1 MSIDQTQ
8 LLVLQ
13 TAKTLIT
20 CGVIVVLAALGFRL
34 WRSTLR
40 RLAGRLAE
48 RPENHSRERQVRLD
62 TLATVGQATGA
73 VLLGAVAGLM
83 VLGQFADI
91 SPLLAGASVVGLAI
105 GLGAK
110 SLIRDVIAGFFI
122 LLEDHFGVGDR
133 ITVNDR
139 YAGRVE
145 HLDLRRTVLRNI
157 QDGSVLTIPNGEIRV
172 VANTTKDWSQLA
184 VDIRVDYA
192 EDIDRVLAVLERAG
206 DELRADAASA
216 THLLAQPEVLG
227 VEALGESD
235 VTVRVMLKTQPGQQA
250 QVGRRY
256 RGLVKR
262 AFDREGIALPNQ
274 QQVILAGV
282 EPVRSQRSSLAT
294 REVVA

>member
-8 LLVLQ
+8 FLVLQ
-13 TAKTLIT
+13 TAKTLFT
-20 CGVIVVLAALGFRL
+20 SGV
-34 WRSTLR
+34 
-40 RLAGRLAE
+40 
-48 RPENHSRERQVRLD
+48 
-62 TLATVGQATGA
+62 
-73 VLLGAVAGLM
+73 
-83 VLGQFADI
+83 
-91 SPLLAGASVVGLAI
+91 SVVGLAI

-133 ITVNDR
+133 ITINDR

-157 QDGSVLTIPNGEIRV
+157 QDGSVLTIANGEIRV

-294 REVVA
+294 REVAA

>member
-1 MSIDQTQ
+1 MSIDPIQ
-8 LLVLQ
+8 LIALQ
-13 TAKTLIT
+13 TAKTLFS
-20 CGVIVVLAALGFRL
+20 CGVILVLATIGFRL

-40 RLAGRLAE
+40 RIADRLQARRENQSHE
-48 RPENHSRERQVRLD
+48 RKVRLN
-62 TLATVGQATGA
+62 TLVAVGQATGA
-73 VLLGAVAGLM
+73 VLLGVVAGLM

-105 GLGAK
+105 GLGSK

-122 LLEDHFGVGDR
+122 LLEEHFGVGDH
-133 ITVNDR
+133 ITVNDK

-192 EDIDRVLAVLERAG
+192 ENLDRFLAILEQASR
-206 DELRADAASA
+206 DLCADPVSGPKLVAE
-216 THLLAQPEVLG
+216 PDVLG
-227 VEALGESD
+227 VQALGESD
-235 VTVRVMLKTQPGQQA
+235 VTVRVMLKTQPGVQA

-256 RGLVKR
+256 RGLVKT
-262 AFDREGIALPNQ
+262 ACEREGVSLGSQ
-274 QQVILAGV
+274 QGLVLAGV
-282 EPVRSQRSSLAT
+282 EPMRRERPVFAPE
-294 REVVA
+294 EVVA

>member
-8 LLVLQ
+8 FLVLQ
-13 TAKTLIT
+13 TAKTLFT
-20 CGVIVVLAALGFRL
+20 SGVIVVLATLGFRL
-34 WRSTLR
+34 WRSTLQKVAD
-40 RLAGRLAE
+40 RLGQQ
-48 RPENHSRERQVRLD
+48 PENRSRERQVRLD
-62 TLATVGQATGA
+62 TLAAVGRATGA
-73 VLLGAVAGLM
+73 VLVGAVAGLM

-91 SPLLAGASVVGLAI
+91 APLLAGASVVGLAI

-133 ITVNDR
+133 ITINDR

-157 QDGSVLTIPNGEIRV
+157 QDGSVLTIANGEIRA
-172 VANTTKDWSQLA
+172 VANTTKGWSQSV
-184 VDIRVDYA
+184 VDIHIDYA
-192 EDIDRVLAVLERAG
+192 EEVDRVLAILEQAAG
-206 DELRADAASA
+206 ELCADAVWGPR
-216 THLLAQPEVLG
+216 LVDQPEVLG

-235 VTVRVMLKTQPGQQA
+235 VTLRVMLKTQPGQQA

-256 RGLVKR
+256 RGLVKK
-262 AFDREGIALPNQ
+262 AFEREGVALPNQ

-282 EPVRSQRSSLAT
+282 ESPRSVGSALAP
-294 REVVA
+294 REVLA